1 MILRIRSLAR
11 DESGASVIEMAMALP
26 VLASLLI
33 GMVDISRAYSA
44 KLQLEQSAYRA
55 IEKVQQYNTTASTY
69 DTLKAEAVSGAQDAG
84 FSNVTTS
91 DVTIDFWLECNG
103 ARAAD
108 YNSGCAGGQT
118 YARWVTVDIAGNF
131 SPMFATRQWPG
142 ANSDGSFTLH
152 GKAGLRTQ

>member
-1 MILRIRSLAR
+1 MTRRIKSLAR
-11 DESGASVIEMAMALP
+11 DENGASLIEMGLALP
-26 VLASLLI
+26 ILSSLLI

-44 KLQLEQSAYRA
+44 KLQLEQAAYRA

-69 DTLKAEAVSGAQDAG
+69 DTLKSEASAAARASGFASATD
-84 FSNVTTS
+84 S

-108 YNSGCAGGQT
+108 YNSVCPGSQT
-118 YARWVTVDIAGNF
+118 YARWVTIDIQGTF
-131 SPMFATRQWPG
+131 TPMFASRRWPG
-142 ANSDGSFTLH
+142 ANSNGTFTLH